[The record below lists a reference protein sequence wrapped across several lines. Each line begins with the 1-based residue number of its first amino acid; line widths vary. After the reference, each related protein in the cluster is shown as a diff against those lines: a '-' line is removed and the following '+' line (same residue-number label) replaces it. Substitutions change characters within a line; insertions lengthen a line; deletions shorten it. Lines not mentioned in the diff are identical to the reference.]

1 MRGKL
6 PWKVAVGL
14 TTVALISTACTSTP
28 EAEAPKLDGSFSVS
42 WAEPENSLI
51 PVNTTETSG
60 GKVIDALFTG
70 LTSYDPKTAETVLE
84 NAESITPSE
93 AGKVWTVK
101 LKSGWKWDDGTPVI
115 AKNYVDAWNYGAYTP
130 NGMANGTFFADIA
143 GYNDVTSEDPDKDGP
158 QTAPKPAKDT
168 MSGLQVVDETTFK
181 VTLAEPSNLWPVK
194 VGYSA
199 FMPMP
204 EVAFKDI
211 KAFGEKPVGNG
222 PFKLKSHEVN
232 KELVITRVDDYKGN
246 EKPKVKDVVF
256 KVYSDDGAAYADVQG
271 GALDFLQQVPQASLV
286 GNKYKTDFPQTS
298 KNSPISVST
307 FLAIPA
313 FLPEY
318 QNPKVRQ
325 AISMAIDRQLI
336 IDKIFNGTRVPMN
349 GWVNPAA
356 SGFKDGTCGEFC
368 KFDAAKA
375 KALLAEAGGFK
386 GTQISIGYNGDASHK
401 GWVDATCNSIET
413 ALGVKCVGIAYP
425 TFGEFRTLV
434 GEGKMTGMSRA
445 GWQQDYPSIEN
456 WLNPLLKTGA
466 SSNDGQFSNAAF
478 DAALKKADG
487 TSDLKE
493 AEKLYQEAEA
503 MLKDLMPTIP
513 LWHASQQSV
522 WSSHLKT
529 VVIDTVGEI
538 QLADVEVNAS

>member
-1 MRGKL
+1 
-6 PWKVAVGL
+6 
-14 TTVALISTACTSTP
+14 LISTACTSTP
-28 EAEAPKLDGSFSVS
+28 EEPAPKLDGSFSIN
-42 WAEPENSLI
+42 WTEAENPFI
-51 PVNTTETSG
+51 PVGTTETSG

-70 LTSYDPKTAETVLE
+70 LTSYDPKTAATVLE

-101 LKSGWKWDDGTPVI
+101 LKAGWLWHDGTPVI
-115 AKNYVDAWNYGAYTP
+115 AKNYVDAWNFGAYTP
-130 NGMANGTFFADIA
+130 NGQSNGTFFADIE
-143 GYNDVTSEDPDKDGP
+143 GYKDVTSEDPDEDGP
-158 QTAPKPAKDT
+158 QVAPKPAKDK

-181 VTLAEPSNLWPVK
+181 VTLAEPSNLWIVK

-211 KAFGEKPVGNG
+211 KTFGEKPVGNG

-232 KELVITRVDDYKGN
+232 KELVITRNDDYKGN
-246 EKPKVKDVVF
+246 EKPKVKDVIF
-256 KVYSDDGAAYADVQG
+256 KVYSDDGASYADVQG
-271 GALDFLQQVPQASLV
+271 GTLDFLQQVPQATLI
-286 GNKYKTDFPQTS
+286 GNKYKADFPTTS
-298 KNSPISVST
+298 QNSPISVST

-318 QNPKVRQ
+318 QNPKIRQ

-349 GWVNPAA
+349 GWVNPSA

-368 KFDAAKA
+368 TFDAAKA
-375 KALLAEAGGFK
+375 KALFAEGGWPAGK
-386 GTQISIGYNGDASHK
+386 KITIASNGDGPHK
-401 GWVDATCNSIET
+401 AWIDATCNSIQT
-413 ALGVKCVGIAYP
+413 ALGVECVGVMYP
-425 TFGEFRTLV
+425 TFGEYRTLV
-434 GEGKMTGMSRA
+434 GEGKMTGLSRA

-456 WLNPLLKTGA
+456 WLNPLVKTGA
-466 SSNDGQFSNAAF
+466 SSNDGQFSNAAL

-487 TSDLKE
+487 TADLKE
-493 AEKLYQEAEA
+493 AEKLYQAAEA

-513 LWHASQQSV
+513 LWHASQQTV

-529 VVIDTVGEI
+529 VVINTVGEI
-538 QLADVEVNAS
+538 ELSLVEVN